1 MTTTQACSSYTVQS
15 GDNLTNIGKWFG
27 YTVQELAKHN
37 QIPNPDMIQI
47 GQKINFFAKKGQ
59 EIKHY
64 EVKSGDTL
72 SEIAEKN
79 HLKAARPGKKSW
91 EDLAHYNHIPNPNVI
106 QAGQR
111 ICIPVKVPA
120 FA

>member
-1 MTTTQACSSYTVQS
+1 MSTPQPCSSYKVQS

-27 YTVQELAKHN
+27 YTVQELADHN
-37 QIPNPDMIQI
+37 HIQDPNVIPI
-47 GQKINFFAKKGQ
+47 GLQINFFAKKGQ
-59 EIKHY
+59 EIKQY
-64 EVKSGDTL
+64 EIKSGDTL
-72 SEIAEKN
+72 SQIAEKN
-79 HLKAARPGKKSW
+79 HLKAARPGKAVW
-91 EDLAHYNHIPNPNVI
+91 EDLAHYNHIPNPHVI